1 MSFKVIFKH
10 SHPPN
15 VFCELTRNVTGV
27 IILLIYLLL
36 HICFSNLWQR
46 TPRIVTY
53 HRENRIVLKVHLLV
67 FPFFDHKN
75 ETKKH
80 LYEKSICPML
90 SMNFFVSVSFKTRPL
105 KYSVGCSKKIT
116 SDTLC
121 KLKVKGVC
129 IMWMKD
135 F

>member
-67 FPFFDHKN
+67 FPFFDYKN
-75 ETKKH
+75 EAKKH

-90 SMNFFVSVSFKTRPL
+90 SMNFLRAFHL
-105 KYSVGCSKKIT
+105 KRDRSNIVQLKKKFT
-116 SDTLC
+116 SDTFC
-121 KLKVKGVC
+121 KLKVKGAC
-129 IMWMKD
+129 IMWMKG

>member
-15 VFCELTRNVTGV
+15 VFCELTLNVTGV

-67 FPFFDHKN
+67 FPFFDYKN
-75 ETKKH
+75 EAKKH

-90 SMNFFVSVSFKTRPL
+90 SMNFLRAFHL
-105 KYSVGCSKKIT
+105 KRDRSNIA
-116 SDTLC
+116 
-121 KLKVKGVC
+121 
-129 IMWMKD
+129 
-135 F
+135 

>member
-67 FPFFDHKN
+67 FPFSIIKMR
-75 ETKKH
+75 
-80 LYEKSICPML
+80 LKSIC
-90 SMNFFVSVSFKTRPL
+90 TRNQ
-105 KYSVGCSKKIT
+105 YVQC
-116 SDTLC
+116 
-121 KLKVKGVC
+121 
-129 IMWMKD
+129 
-135 F
+135 FQ